1 MKLSEILKTEGI
13 ITVSPEDTLTH
24 AIGQLSSS
32 HDAAFVVD
40 EKENLLGVINPFHC
54 LINNSYPGNARVLNC
69 MTKPPKVYLDTNI
82 SEVARLMGESKIHYL
97 PIYDEHKKF
106 VGIISA
112 RRILS
117 HILKM
122 KESNQPIKNIVKN
135 NKPLQAVYEDEKVSK
150 ALHFFKQVKISKL
163 IVVSK
168 ENKLKGVL
176 TFYDLISHLAAPKER
191 EHTGDRKG
199 VKTPFLNYHV
209 RNFMKTLVL
218 TLPAESTIADAVRL
232 ILDKKIGSVVIV
244 DKEHRPIDIVTTKDI
259 FNMMFRKPS
268 TVNFEVMTKN
278 LSAVSKVVMPV
289 FNNKFFKMLSRRKNV
304 QKATLFVEEKGKGMF
319 KVLFS
324 LIPKR
329 GKRELIER
337 EGRDLTNVL
346 SDVKKTAKELEGK
359 EK

>member
-1 MKLSEILKTEGI
+1 MKLSEIFKTEGI

-40 EKENLLGVINPFHC
+40 DKENLLGVINPYHC
-54 LINNSYPGNARVLNC
+54 LINNSFPGNAKVLHC
-69 MTKPPKVYLDTNI
+69 LMKPPKVSLDTAI
-82 SEVARLMGESKIHYL
+82 GEVARLMGESKIHYL

-122 KESNQPIKNIVKN
+122 EESKQPIKSVLRS
-135 NKPLQAVYEDEKVSK
+135 NKPLKAVYEEEKISK
-150 ALHFFKQVKISKL
+150 ALHFFKETKISKL
-163 IVVSK
+163 IVVNK

-176 TFYDLISHLAAPKER
+176 TFYDLISHLATPKER

-218 TLPAESTIADAVRL
+218 TLSDESTIADAVRL

-244 DKEHRPIDIVTTKDI
+244 DKDNTPVDIVTTKDI
-259 FNMMFRKPS
+259 FNSMFKKIN
-268 TVNFEVMTKN
+268 TVNFQVMTKN
-278 LSAVSKVVMPV
+278 LSAVSKLIVPV
-289 FNNKFFKMLSRRKNV
+289 FNNKFFNMIAKRRNV
-304 QKATLFVEEKGKGMF
+304 RKATLFVEEEKKGMF

-329 GKRELIER
+329 GKQEVIER

>member
-13 ITVSPEDTLTH
+13 ITVGPEDTLSH
-24 AIGQLSSS
+24 AMGQLSSS

-40 EKENLLGVINPFHC
+40 EKENLLGVVNPYHC
-54 LINNSYPGNARVLNC
+54 LINNSYPGNAKVIHCL
-69 MTKPPKVYLDTNI
+69 MKPPKVYLETSI
-82 SEVARLMGESKIHYL
+82 AESARLMSESKIHYL

-106 VGIISA
+106 VGIITA

-117 HILKM
+117 HLLKM
-122 KESNQPIKNIVKN
+122 SDSKKALKNILKN
-135 NKPLQAVYEDEKVSK
+135 NKPIKAVYEDEKIAK
-150 ALHFFKQVKISKL
+150 ALHFFKEAKISKL

-176 TFYDLISHLAAPKER
+176 TFYDLISHLATPKTR
-191 EHTGDRKG
+191 ESIGDRKG
-199 VKTPFLNYHV
+199 VKTPFLNYQV
-209 RNFMKTLVL
+209 RNFMKTMVL
-218 TLPAESTIADAVRL
+218 TLSEDASIADAINL

-244 DKEHRPIDIVTTKDI
+244 DKENRPIDIVTTKDI
-259 FNMMFRKPS
+259 FNGMFRKATS
-268 TVNFEVMTKN
+268 VNFEVMTKN
-278 LSAVSKVVMPV
+278 LSGVSKLILPV
-289 FNNKFFKMLSRRKNV
+289 FNNKFFQMISKRKNV
-304 QKATLFVEEKGKGMF
+304 QKSTLFVEEKGKGMF